1 MNFGDIV
8 GTATGMNAARGAY
21 PQAQVES
28 EGMSIGRAVAS
39 VSKGYATLNGVYW
52 GTPGSASSLE
62 SGFYMVG
69 MSSNGPTFTKK
80 DVRLDDLLRLPD
92 PVCDILLE
100 EFVGFWSKAPA
111 IAERGLNVKRGL
123 LLWGPPGSGKTSALQ
138 IMAHHMVTQMNGI
151 VFLVQNPR
159 VCAEGLQV
167 FRAIE
172 PNRPVICLYE
182 DIDAIIAIYGESD
195 LLALLD
201 GELQINGVVNVAT
214 TNYPECLD
222 RRFVDRPGR
231 FDRITF
237 VGMPAEAARAAY
249 FAAKAPDV
257 SEERRATW
265 VRASEGWSMAHLREM
280 IVATLALGEDEA
292 AVVERL
298 NEMRDAKPN
307 SDQARRSDFGF
318 GRERRMMHATERAM
332 IAGRGA

>member
-1 MNFGDIV
+1 MNSIHDIA
-8 GTATGMNAARGAY
+8 GTQLNGARGWSHGVPMA
-21 PQAQVES
+21 E
-28 EGMSIGRAVAS
+28 EGMGSVGRLVAS
-39 VSKGYATLNGVYW
+39 ISKGYATLNGTYW

-62 SGFYMVG
+62 RGFYMIN
-69 MSSNGPTFTKK
+69 MSPNGPTFSKK

-92 PVCDILLE
+92 PVCDMLLQ
-100 EFVGFWSKAPA
+100 EFVGFWGKAEA

-138 IMAHHMVTQMNGI
+138 IMAHHMVAEMDGV

-172 PNRPVICLYE
+172 PTRPVICLYE
-182 DIDAIIAIYGESD
+182 DIDAIINYHGEAD

-214 TNYPECLD
+214 TNYPERLD
-222 RRFVDRPGR
+222 RRFIDRPGR

-237 VGMPAEAARAAY
+237 VDMPGAPARAAY
-249 FAAKAPDV
+249 FEAKAPDV
-257 SEERRATW
+257 SAERRDAW

-280 IVATLALGEDEA
+280 IVAVLALEEPEENVIA
-292 AVVERL
+292 RM
-298 NEMRDAKPN
+298 NEMRESKPN
-307 SDQARRSDFGF
+307 SDQAGRGDVGFGF
-318 GRERRMMHATERAM
+318 SRERRLAHASE
-332 IAGRGA
+332 RGALG